1 MDLNPPRGTR
11 DFYPDQMAQRT
22 WLFNQ
27 WRQVAAQHGFDEY
40 DSPVLETEE
49 LYVRK
54 AGEDVTNQLYSLE
67 DRSGRKL
74 ALRPE
79 MTPSLAR
86 MVLARKGALPMPLK
100 WFSIPQC
107 WRYERTTRGRRRE
120 HYQWNMDVWGVD
132 EMTAEAELLSASVSF
147 MRGVGLTAAD
157 VGIKVSTRLVL
168 SELLS
173 SLGLPQEKF
182 ASTCVLI
189 DKLDKL
195 PEEEVRKALVEQSA
209 LTDEAVTKLLST
221 LALSDFESL
230 EAAVGPDSPA
240 VSELRTLFSLAEA
253 YGIADWLVLD
263 LSVVR
268 GLAYY
273 TGLVFEGF
281 DRSGELRAIFGGGRY
296 NKLLSTFGGEN
307 VPAAGFGFGDAVIM
321 ELLEMKG
328 LVPSLRSS
336 SVEAVVWAMNE
347 ELRPQ
352 ALQIAST
359 LREAG
364 KCVDVVLESGKKTK
378 WLFKHAER
386 IGSKYV
392 VLLAPREAEQ
402 GLVRVKCLDSGEQSD
417 VAYADVA
424 EVIV

>member
-173 SLGLPQEKF
+173 SLGESPSPRRTPCQR
-182 ASTCVLI
+182 AS
-189 DKLDKL
+189 
-195 PEEEVRKALVEQSA
+195 R
-209 LTDEAVTKLLST
+209 
-221 LALSDFESL
+221 
-230 EAAVGPDSPA
+230 
-240 VSELRTLFSLAEA
+240 
-253 YGIADWLVLD
+253 
-263 LSVVR
+263 
-268 GLAYY
+268 
-273 TGLVFEGF
+273 
-281 DRSGELRAIFGGGRY
+281 
-296 NKLLSTFGGEN
+296 
-307 VPAAGFGFGDAVIM
+307 
-321 ELLEMKG
+321 
-328 LVPSLRSS
+328 
-336 SVEAVVWAMNE
+336 
-347 ELRPQ
+347 RP
-352 ALQIAST
+352 L
-359 LREAG
+359 
-364 KCVDVVLESGKKTK
+364 
-378 WLFKHAER
+378 
-386 IGSKYV
+386 
-392 VLLAPREAEQ
+392 
-402 GLVRVKCLDSGEQSD
+402 
-417 VAYADVA
+417 
-424 EVIV
+424 